1 VLEEDQ
7 RLFGC
12 LSTPVVVPE
21 PLERKLV
28 GAVGT
33 QDAVEVVS
41 SLLKS
46 RVGIFSR
53 SLILCRLA
61 TISVV

>member
-1 VLEEDQ
+1 MQ
-7 RLFGC
+7 H
-12 LSTPVVVPE
+12 
-21 PLERKLV
+21 KLI

-41 SLLKS
+41 SLCKS
-46 RVGIFSR
+46 RVGMFSR